1 MEQRGGGGDG
11 DEEYDV
17 DFSLSFFSKEHAPA
31 DMEIVLDSCVS
42 ALRASSTCVLANTWM
57 HVVFFF

>member
-42 ALRASSTCVLANTWM
+42 ALRASSTCVLANT
-57 HVVFFF
+57 